1 MQANSPL
8 LIKAISVFF
17 IIYGT
22 LDVGGNLM
30 PAEAEIT
37 TVWMSAPV
45 RLMQPTSLG
54 EYSLPFLGIVLLLSG
69 IGMLL
74 LKKWALNVATFG
86 CIFAIT
92 ISIIFLLHSSNFER
106 FIGVIFICLFAL
118 IFMYLT
124 RSSIQKHFTG

>member
-1 MQANSPL
+1 MRANSPL
-8 LIKAISVFF
+8 LIKVISVFF

-37 TVWMSAPV
+37 TVWMSVPV

-86 CIFAIT
+86 CVFAIT
-92 ISIIFLLHSSNFER
+92 ISIIFLFYSSNFER
-106 FIGVIFICLFAL
+106 FISVIFICLFAL

-124 RSSIQKHFTG
+124 RLSIQRHFT